1 MLELLMLYRN
11 ATFQIDERNMRI
23 KVYINGRLSADI
35 VFYDRQLFN
44 VVCKYIRK

>member
-11 ATFQIDERNMRI
+11 AQFAIDEKNMRI
-23 KVYINGRLSADI
+23 KVYINGKLSADI

>member
-1 MLELLMLYRN
+1 MIELLMLYRN
-11 ATFQIDERNMRI
+11 ATFQVDDRNMRI
-23 KVYINGRLSADI
+23 KVYMNGKLVADI